1 MLFRHDLRA
10 IRIKSVCRQ
19 NNLDKKYL
27 KAKLQACL
35 DDAGMPIIN
44 RRVRTVFHVSSDII
58 EYQPYVWVEVPIHA
72 CSEIPF
78 FSPFDVLTI

>member
-1 MLFRHDLRA
+1 
-10 IRIKSVCRQ
+10 
-19 NNLDKKYL
+19 
-27 KAKLQACL
+27 
-35 DDAGMPIIN
+35 MPIIN
-44 RRVRTVFHVSSDII
+44 GRVRTVFHVSSDII

>member
-1 MLFRHDLRA
+1 MVGKEIRPDSQGHHADRQEGVPLLFRHDLRA

-44 RRVRTVFHVSSDII
+44 GRVRTVFHVSSDII
-58 EYQPYVWVEVPIHA
+58 E
-72 CSEIPF
+72 S
-78 FSPFDVLTI
+78 